1 MWVRAES
8 DGEGNPKQKS
18 TGNPMSWWAERE
30 RKIRD
35 RDREDNGFNGRLQW
49 ILYPNEDRGADNQ
62 HNNNRTTSSWHLWM
76 CSVNVYFIS
85 IIKYRTLK
93 CFYNIVIN
101 IIFITVINI
110 LDNTLVELQ
119 ERVNKVGGSKV
130 DTDLLLHTWEKSY
143 TGVVFEAPNGRK
155 VTEIRRYFMDLSNK
169 KHKFVF
175 SVCRTF

>member
-1 MWVRAES
+1 
-8 DGEGNPKQKS
+8 
-18 TGNPMSWWAERE
+18 
-30 RKIRD
+30 
-35 RDREDNGFNGRLQW
+35 
-49 ILYPNEDRGADNQ
+49 
-62 HNNNRTTSSWHLWM
+62 M

-130 DTDLLLHTWEKSY
+130 DTDLLLHT
-143 TGVVFEAPNGRK
+143 
-155 VTEIRRYFMDLSNK
+155 
-169 KHKFVF
+169 
-175 SVCRTF
+175 